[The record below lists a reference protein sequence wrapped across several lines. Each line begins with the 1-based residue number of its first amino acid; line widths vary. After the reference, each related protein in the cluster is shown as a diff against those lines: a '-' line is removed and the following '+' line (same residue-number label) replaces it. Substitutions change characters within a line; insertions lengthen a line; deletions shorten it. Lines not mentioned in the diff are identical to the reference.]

1 MSSVLGGA
9 PDSPANNLNVTLLSP
24 QPSEKPSRKTLPPRK
39 LAEYETEEVQIKSEP
54 SPPKI
59 TRFEAQVESPK
70 KPVQR
75 SSRRTLAPRK
85 TTLYDED
92 EQVKSTPQKLSRSET
107 ETIEISRPTTKPIP
121 KQSPKP
127 SRKTLAPR
135 KTAIYEDD
143 EEKII
148 STVTLQK
155 ISPFESE
162 EEQINS
168 PQKTGGRFDNQ
179 EKRLRV
185 NLATKTLD
193 RLSIAA
199 KKRVKSVESPN
210 MDMEIESVEEPN
222 SPEPNTSAKRERKRK
237 IDVQESVVSV
247 ESNSSPA
254 KCVDECTS
262 TGMFVESRLRAC
274 NEFTRKTLIFKIH
287 ELFYNEECSPRK

>member
-59 TRFEAQVESPK
+59 TRFEAQEESPK

-85 TTLYDED
+85 TTSYED
-92 EQVKSTPQKLSRSET
+92 EQVKGSPLKLSRSET
-107 ETIEISRPTTKPIP
+107 ETIEIARPTSKPIP

-135 KTAIYEDD
+135 KTAIYEDE

-162 EEQINS
+162 EEQINA
-168 PQKTGGRFDNQ
+168 PQKTGRFDIQ

-185 NLATKTLD
+185 NVAAKTLE

-199 KKRVKSVESPN
+199 KKRVKLAK
-210 MDMEIESVEEPN
+210 MDMEIESVEDT
-222 SPEPNTSAKRERKRK
+222 PEPNIPESNTPVKRERKRK
-237 IDVQESVVSV
+237 IDVQESVVPL
-247 ESNSSPA
+247 ENNSSPA

-274 NEFTRKTLIFKIH
+274 NELTRKTLIFKIH
-287 ELFYNEECSPRK
+287 ELFYNEECSPKK

>member
-9 PDSPANNLNVTLLSP
+9 PDSPANNLNVTLSSP

-59 TRFEAQVESPK
+59 TRFEVQVESPK

-92 EQVKSTPQKLSRSET
+92 EQVKRTPQKLSRSET
-107 ETIEISRPTTKPIP
+107 ETIEISKPTSKPIP

-135 KTAIYEDD
+135 KTAVYEDD

-168 PQKTGGRFDNQ
+168 PQKTDGRFDNQ

-185 NLATKTLD
+185 NVAAKTLE

-199 KKRVKSVESPN
+199 KKRVKSVESAN
-210 MDMEIESVEEPN
+210 MDIESVEEPN
-222 SPEPNTSAKRERKRK
+222 SPEPNTSVKRERKRK
-237 IDVQESVVSV
+237 IDRQESVVSV
-247 ESNSSPA
+247 ESNNSPA

-274 NEFTRKTLIFKIH
+274 NEITRKTLIFKIH
-287 ELFYNEECSPRK
+287 ELFYHEECSPRK